1 MKTAHFFDHSQI
13 EEHGGSHAV
22 RELLSTSI
30 KWLLSTDQM
39 DRNYKTHMGEINRLA
54 ALSDAELMK
63 MGITRVQIS
72 AYVFR
77 DVFGFDDLFNA

>member
-1 MKTAHFFDHSQI
+1 MKTAHIFDHSQI
-13 EEHGGSHAV
+13 EAHGGSHAV

-39 DRNYKTHMGEINRLA
+39 DRNYKTKMSEIHKLA
-54 ALSDAELMK
+54 ALSDADLMK
-63 MGITRVQIS
+63 MGITRDQIP

-77 DVFGFDDLFNA
+77 NVFGFDDLFNA